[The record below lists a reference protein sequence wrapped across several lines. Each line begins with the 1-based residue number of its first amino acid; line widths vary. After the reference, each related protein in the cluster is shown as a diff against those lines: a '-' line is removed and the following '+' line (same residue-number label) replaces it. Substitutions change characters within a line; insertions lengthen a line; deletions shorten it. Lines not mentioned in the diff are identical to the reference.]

1 MAEVI
6 RDSGLAG
13 PGERVVLTGGTL
25 LNQPGTTDHIMVRTL
40 E

>member
-1 MAEVI
+1 VI
-6 RDSGLAG
+6 RQSGLAA

-25 LNQPGTTDHIMVRTL
+25 LNQPGTSDHVLVRVV